1 MVLLR
6 RPRRNVLIGSGA
18 TADFSGRNKKCVY
31 LLNHEDARRAMSRR
45 SSPCLAAAAVAFA
58 NPFKSK
64 IISSDDSVLEITVP
78 GDHFMKITNFTQDGG
93 TDRAVVEVVLPGDT
107 ENGGT
112 TNVLTATRIDFSTGS
127 NAQNSPEIG
136 NRVTI
141 AGPAIVRIRPVV
153 GAKLFI
159 TYKKERDEGSGGG
172 GGGGGGSP
180 TPIPIFS
187 PTPTTATPTALRSSL
202 SHHASLSLSAGAG
215 LPSTRQSPSILPA
228 SI

>member
-1 MVLLR
+1 IKMLAMRCLVALSLL
-6 RPRRNVLIGSGA
+6 I
-18 TADFSGRNKKCVY
+18 
-31 LLNHEDARRAMSRR
+31 
-45 SSPCLAAAAVAFA
+45 AAAVAFA

-64 IISSDDSVLEITVP
+64 IITGNDSVLVITVP

-93 TDRAVVEVVLPGDT
+93 TDRAVVEVTLPGDT

-112 TNVLTATRIDFSTGS
+112 TNVLAATRIDFSTGS

-141 AGPAIVRIRPVV
+141 AGPAIVKIRPVV

-159 TYKKERDEGSGGG
+159 SYRKERDEGSGG

-180 TPIPIFS
+180 TPIPIFR
-187 PTPTTATPTALRSSL
+187 PTPTPTA
-202 SHHASLSLSAGAG
+202 
-215 LPSTRQSPSILPA
+215 SPTCTPGPPFFTPCPFQ
-228 SI
+228 

>member
-1 MVLLR
+1 MRTLTVR
-6 RPRRNVLIGSGA
+6 FFVA
-18 TADFSGRNKKCVY
+18 AFF
-31 LLNHEDARRAMSRR
+31 
-45 SSPCLAAAAVAFA
+45 LAAAAVAFA

-107 ENGGT
+107 ENGGS
-112 TNVLTATRIDFSTGS
+112 TNVLTATRIDFSTGA
-127 NAQNSPEIG
+127 NAQNAPEIG

-141 AGPAIVRIRPVV
+141 AGPSIVKIKPIV

-172 GGGGGGSP
+172 GDGASP
-180 TPIPIFS
+180 TVIPIFS
-187 PTPTTATPTALRSSL
+187 PTPGVTPTPTTTPFIFPTPF
-202 SHHASLSLSAGAG
+202 GG
-215 LPSTRQSPSILPA
+215 
-228 SI
+228 

>member
-1 MVLLR
+1 MRTLTVR
-6 RPRRNVLIGSGA
+6 FFVA
-18 TADFSGRNKKCVY
+18 AFFV
-31 LLNHEDARRAMSRR
+31 
-45 SSPCLAAAAVAFA
+45 AAAAVAFA

-64 IISSDDSVLEITVP
+64 IITGNDSTVEIIVP

-93 TDRAVVEVVLPGDT
+93 TDRAVVEVTLSGEM

-112 TNVLTATRIDFSTGS
+112 TNVLTATRIDASTGS
-127 NAQNSPEIG
+127 NAQNPPEVN

-141 AGPAIVRIRPVV
+141 AGPAIVKIRPVV

-159 TYKKERDEGSGGG
+159 SYKKERDEGS

-187 PTPTTATPTALRSSL
+187 PTPGVTPTPTGTPFFFL
-202 SHHASLSLSAGAG
+202 SPTPVGG
-215 LPSTRQSPSILPA
+215 
-228 SI
+228 